1 MNEKEAKRL
10 KRIKESTEVNAK
22 YIEQHKRMS
31 HERHKRSRAQVKSEI
46 YENKNINYRKHM
58 KW

>member
-22 YIEQHKRMS
+22 YIEQQKRIS
-31 HERHKRSRAQVKSEI
+31 RERHERLRQRVKDEF
-46 YENKNINYRKHM
+46 YGNKNINYRKYVN
-58 KW
+58 

>member
-22 YIEQHKRMS
+22 YIEQQKRMS
-31 HERHKRSRAQVKSEI
+31 SERRERSRQQVKSEL
-46 YENKNINYRKHM
+46 YENKNIDYRKHM
-58 KW
+58 K